1 MPIENRFPHPRQALT
16 QKKTEVAEKQP
27 AQKIQKFD
35 YQLRPAHS
43 KKPSNE
49 VLKQVSPN
57 ISGCLNDAIGD
68 EVSEPDSSLSSDGTV
83 KLEDLQDAEHD
94 QYKQE
99 GVSVAVKE
107 KMDVYNGRPGQPDL
121 LSTLGGASQ
130 DMFDR
135 LEKRIE
141 KDNNLRLASEP
152 SDAINMALNAKT
164 L

>member
-1 MPIENRFPHPRQALT
+1 MPIENKFAHPRQALT
-16 QKKTEVAEKQP
+16 QKKAEVAQKQP
-27 AQKIQKFD
+27 TQKIQKFD

-57 ISGCLNDAIGD
+57 ISGCLNDAVGD
-68 EVSEPDSSLSSDGTV
+68 EVSEPESSMSSDGTV

-99 GVSVAVKE
+99 GVSVAVKQR
-107 KMDVYNGRPGQPDL
+107 MDVYNAGPGQPDL

-135 LEKRIE
+135 LEKRTE
-141 KDNNLRLASEP
+141 KDDNLRLASEP
-152 SDAINMALNAKT
+152 SDAINIALNAKT
-164 L
+164 M